1 MGNPYKIPGL
11 DPVGANL
18 LNSSLLITLD
28 LLKLIISNE
37 LLSKL
42 APTGSR
48 PGILYG
54 LPKVHK
60 PNIPLRPIV
69 SSINSHSFNIAK
81 FLVPLLRPISV
92 SQYSIN
98 DTFSLLQ
105 ELFEQKFNNNVV
117 KASFDITS
125 LFTNVPLD
133 ETIKIIADQLFS
145 NSNNFEGFSRD
156 EFVKLLNLVVI
167 LTAISRHKTA
177 ISFSMENFMTK
188 LMGLPWGHL
197 LDLYL
202 LIFFFLF
209 MRLIGLK
216 IVLSNSNLYTIGAM
230 LMIRSFLNHVT
241 IFYHFLITL
250 ILSILI
256 SLSHMRLK
264 KINVFLFLM

>member
-1 MGNPYKIPGL
+1 MGY
-11 DPVGANL
+11 
-18 LNSSLLITLD
+18 
-28 LLKLIISNE
+28 
-37 LLSKL
+37 
-42 APTGSR
+42 
-48 PGILYG
+48 
-54 LPKVHK
+54 PKFMHK
-60 PNIPLRPIV
+60 PNIPLRPTV
-69 SSINSHSFNIAK
+69 SSINSRSFNIAK

-92 SQYSIN
+92 SQYSII
-98 DTFSLLQ
+98 DTFSFLQ
-105 ELFEQKFNNNVV
+105 ELFEQKFNNNVFM
-117 KASFDITS
+117 ASFDVTS
-125 LFTNVPLD
+125 QFTNIPLD

-156 EFVKLLNLVVI
+156 EFVKHLNL
-167 LTAISRHKTA
+167 ASKTA

-188 LMGLPWGHL
+188 LMGLSWGHL

-202 LIFFFLF
+202 RIFFFLF

-230 LMIRSFLNHVT
+230 LMIRSLFLNHVT
-241 IFYHFLITL
+241 IFYHFLIAL